1 MTSVDVRMPDRSWP
15 WPSRFWKR
23 ELNLYPTIGPRMVS
37 LSIVVLATV
46 LFYYQYYVISSV
58 STAVLRETG
67 MSFLFFV
74 GINVV
79 SVVASAVT
87 SLAAGVTDKYGR
99 ANVIVWGVLGCALA
113 CLFGLTN
120 AHTSASVAIWYTILG
135 ALEGLVLVATPAL
148 VRDFSPQLG
157 RASAMGF
164 WTLGPVLGSLIST
177 AVVSNTSD
185 HLDSWQGQYVIAG
198 LAGIVVF
205 VIALFGLRELSPE
218 LRDQIIVS
226 EKDRALIE
234 ARAKGIDVEAALQHP
249 VKQLM
254 RVDILGSA
262 VAISL
267 FLFIYFVA
275 VSFFPLM
282 FQTAFGYSES
292 RANSVTSW
300 MWAFQAGSLIV
311 VGLLS
316 DKLRVRKP
324 FMLVGGIG
332 AVISTIVMIDIT
344 GDPST
349 SYTTFA
355 VVMSTM
361 AVFIAL
367 VFAPWMASYTE
378 TVEEHNPALT
388 ATGLSVWGFT
398 IRLIAGAAVVLGPVV
413 VTSATTLV
421 NDGEEATVLAAK
433 YNAELATAAKI
444 DPATQ
449 EALAANPDDP
459 EAQVAALSQI
469 SGLKPGVV
477 TTVVTIGATQADAL
491 AAGQS
496 LSPATASALLANPAD
511 PAAGAAAVAE
521 TVAALKITPE
531 EAQARLLA
539 LSEIPAEDLQL
550 VMEKGPR
557 VEKAVAEL
565 TALGAIPAD
574 DIALL
579 TEVDQALTDAPG
591 QWQNYF
597 WFAVV
602 GEVLFLPLIFIM
614 AGFWSPRRA
623 RKAEEEREAL
633 VAAELATLSS
643 ASA

>member
-1 MTSVDVRMPDRSWP
+1 MTKLDVPIANPAVP
-15 WPSRFWKR
+15 WPRRLLRR
-23 ELNLYPTIGPRMVS
+23 ELDHYPTFGPRVVS
-37 LSIVVLATV
+37 LSIVVLTTV

-79 SVVASAVT
+79 SVVASAIT
-87 SLAAGVTDKYGR
+87 SLAAGITDKYGR
-99 ANVIVWGVLGCALA
+99 ANVIVWGVLGCALV
-113 CLFGLTN
+113 CVFGISN
-120 AHTSASVAIWYTILG
+120 AHTTMSVAVWYTVLG
-135 ALEGLVLVATPAL
+135 ALEGVVLVATPAL

-164 WTLGPVLGSLIST
+164 WTLGPVLGSLIAT

-185 HLDSWQGQYVIAG
+185 HLANWQDQYVIAG
-198 LAGIVVF
+198 VAGLAVF
-205 VIALFGLRELSPE
+205 VVALLGLRELSPE

-226 EKDRALIE
+226 DKDRALIE
-234 ARAKGIDVEAALQHP
+234 ARAKGIDVEAAVKNP

-254 RVDILGSA
+254 RLDILGSA
-262 VAISL
+262 IAISL

-282 FQTAFGYSES
+282 FQTVFGYSES

-324 FMLVGGIG
+324 FMLVGGVG
-332 AVISTIVMIDIT
+332 AVISTIVMIDVT
-344 GDPST
+344 GDPTT

-355 VVMSTM
+355 VVMSAM
-361 AVFIAL
+361 AVCIAL

-378 TVEEHNPALT
+378 TVESHNPALT

-398 IRLIAGAAVVLGPVV
+398 IRLIAGVAVFLGPAM

-421 NDGEEATVLAAK
+421 TDGEQAAALAAR
-433 YNAELATAAKI
+433 YEAELGTAAKI
-444 DPATQ
+444 DPAVQ
-449 EALAANPDDP
+449 DALAENPDDQA
-459 EAQVAALSQI
+459 AQVAALSQV
-469 SGLKPGVV
+469 SGLEPAVV
-477 TTVVTIGATQADAL
+477 AKAVELSTTQGDAL
-491 AAGQS
+491 AAGQA
-496 LSPATASALLANPAD
+496 LSPDTASALLADPTD
-511 PAAGAAAVAE
+511 PAAGAAAVGE
-521 TVAALKITPE
+521 VTTALGITPE
-531 EAQARLLA
+531 EAMQRLQALA
-539 LSEIPAEDLQL
+539 QIPPADLGLIMQN
-550 VMEKGPR
+550 GP
-557 VEKAVAEL
+557 AVQAAAAQL
-565 TALGAIPAD
+565 TALGAVPAD

-579 TEVDQALTDAPG
+579 TKVDEALKDAPG

-597 WFAVV
+597 WFAVG
-602 GEVLFLPLIFIM
+602 GEILFIPLIFIM
-614 AGFWSPRRA
+614 AGAWSPRRA
-623 RKAEEEREAL
+623 RELEEEHEAL
-633 VAAELATLSS
+633 VAAELAKLAGA
-643 ASA
+643 AS

>member
-1 MTSVDVRMPDRSWP
+1 MTQLDLPVTSAATT
-15 WPSRFWKR
+15 WPSRLWQR
-23 ELNLYPTIGPRMVS
+23 EFHHYPAVGPRVVS

-67 MSFLFFV
+67 MSFIYFV

-79 SVVASAVT
+79 SVVASAVA

-99 ANVIVWGVLGCALA
+99 ANVIVWGVLGCALV
-113 CLFGLTN
+113 CIFGLSN
-120 AHTSASVAIWYTILG
+120 AHTSMSVAIWYTVLG

-164 WTLGPVLGSLIST
+164 WTLGPVLGSLIAT

-185 HLDSWQGQYVIAG
+185 HLDGWQGQYLIAG
-198 LAGIVVF
+198 VAGLGVF
-205 VIALFGLRELSPE
+205 VIALLGLRELSPA

-226 EKDRALIE
+226 EKDRALVE
-234 ARAKGIDVEAALQHP
+234 ARAKGIDVDAALEHP
-249 VKQLM
+249 IKQMM
-254 RVDILGSA
+254 RLDILGSA

-267 FLFIYFVA
+267 FLFVYFVA

-282 FQTAFGYSES
+282 FQTVFGYTES
-292 RANSVTSW
+292 KANSVTSW

-311 VGLLS
+311 IGLLS

-332 AVISTIVMIDIT
+332 AVISTLVMIDVV
-344 GDPST
+344 GDPT
-349 SYTTFA
+349 TTYTKFA
-355 VVMSTM
+355 VVMSVM
-361 AVFIAL
+361 AICIAL

-378 TVEEHNPALT
+378 TVEKHNPALT

-398 IRLIAGAAVVLGPVV
+398 IRIIAGVAIFLGPAV

-433 YNAELATAAKI
+433 YEAELATAEKV

-449 EALAANPDDP
+449 AALGANPDDQA
-459 EAQVAALSQI
+459 AQVAALSQI
-469 SGLKPGVV
+469 SGLEPETV
-477 TTVVTIGATQADAL
+477 TTVVTLGATQGEAL
-491 AAGQS
+491 AAGQA
-496 LSPATASALLANPAD
+496 LTPETAGALLADPSD
-511 PAAGAAAVAE
+511 PAAGAAAVGEIA
-521 TVAALKITPE
+521 TALKVTPE
-531 EAQARLLA
+531 EAQRRLQALA
-539 LSEIPAEDLQL
+539 QIPTEDLLL
-550 VMEKGPR
+550 VMENGPA
-557 VEKAVAEL
+557 VETAAAQL
-565 TALGAIPAD
+565 TALGALPAD
-574 DIALL
+574 DVALL
-579 TEVDQALTDAPG
+579 TEVDEALKDAPG
-591 QWQNYF
+591 QWQDYF
-597 WFAVV
+597 KFAVG
-602 GEVLFLPLIFIM
+602 GELLFLPLIFIM

-623 RKAEEEREAL
+623 REAEEEHEAM
-633 VAAELATLSS
+633 VAAELAKLSGA
-643 ASA
+643 AS